1 MSDNKEKLE
10 KLFQISKE
18 KAENSGFTVMDF
30 KAINYGIQFQV
41 SKSSWHGILRI
52 YANKKGQVKYDY
64 SQIKDERIKDEL
76 FNLIE
81 GTIGDEKP
89 NNEKLKTQ
97 PSISEPFIPLIGTDE
112 SGKGDYFGPLVTAGV
127 YVHEK
132 NKVLLEKIGVRD
144 SKKLKDDKITELAK
158 EIRRICFDQ
167 YAIIE
172 ISPETY
178 NNLYDNFKKEGK
190 NLNTLLAWG
199 HAKAI
204 EEILGKV
211 DCDNAL
217 SDKFADERFILS
229 KLQEKGKQI
238 KLRQEHKAE
247 SNIAVAAASILARAR
262 FVDKMN
268 KLSQEYKI
276 ELAKGASN
284 LVIEQARKI
293 VQLQGIEALRKI
305 AKLHFK
311 TTNEVINSPQ

>member
-10 KLFQISKE
+10 KLFEISKE
-18 KAENSGFTVMDF
+18 KAEKSGFNITDF
-30 KAINYGIQFQV
+30 KSINYGIQFQV
-41 SKSSWHGILRI
+41 SKLSWQGILRI

-76 FNLIE
+76 FNSIE
-81 GTIGDEKP
+81 GTLG
-89 NNEKLKTQ
+89 NESPINESVNAPVTNK
-97 PSISEPFIPLIGTDE
+97 EPFVALIGTDE

-144 SKKLKDDKITELAK
+144 SKKLKDDKIIKLAK

-178 NNLYDNFKKEGK
+178 NNLYDSFKKEGK
-190 NLNTLLAWG
+190 TLNTLLAWG

-204 EEILGKV
+204 EELLGKV

-229 KLQEKGKQI
+229 KLQEKGKKI
-238 KLRQEHKAE
+238 TLRQEHKAE

-284 LVIEQARKI
+284 LEQIR
-293 VQLQGIEALRKI
+293 VVCMVLFE
-305 AKLHFK
+305 
-311 TTNEVINSPQ
+311 NESLF